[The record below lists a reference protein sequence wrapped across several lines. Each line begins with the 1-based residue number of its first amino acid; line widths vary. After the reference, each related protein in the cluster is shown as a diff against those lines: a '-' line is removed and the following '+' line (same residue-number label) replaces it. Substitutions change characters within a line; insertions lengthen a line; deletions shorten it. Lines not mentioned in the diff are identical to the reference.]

1 MAPVKVASVGLGWW
15 GKELAR
21 GARAA
26 GLEVAS
32 CYSRTE
38 EAKDAFAAEVG
49 CKPASSLDEVLA
61 DPAIDA
67 LLVATPHKTHRL
79 LVEAAAQAG
88 KHVFVEKPLALSLED
103 ARACVQAGEAAGI
116 VLQVGFQRRRHPAHR
131 EMKRL
136 IDEGSIGDIESIEA
150 NHSLP
155 NRIPDKAW
163 RWDEEESPLGSLTS
177 LGIHQIEN
185 FHFLAGPITRVG
197 ALSRRGRSVPIDEAT
212 ALVFEFA
219 SGAVGTLVS
228 SFFTPWRIS
237 LALHGTMGA
246 AFADR
251 DGATLGY
258 QRRGENLPTEISLT
272 EVDAVAD
279 QLAEFATCVREGK
292 RPEVSGAEGLAVVA
306 VLEAAQRS
314 VATGS
319 FEAVEAE

>member
-1 MAPVKVASVGLGWW
+1 MASVKVASIGLGWW

-38 EAKDAFAAEVG
+38 EARNAFATEVG
-49 CKPASSLDEVLA
+49 CKPASRLEEVLA
-61 DPAIDA
+61 DPNLDG

-79 LVEAAAQAG
+79 LVEAAARAG

-103 ARACVQAGEAAGI
+103 ARACVQAGEAGGI

-136 IDEGSIGDIESIEA
+136 IEEGSIGDIESLEA

-155 NRIPDKAW
+155 NRIPEKAW
-163 RWDEEESPLGSLTS
+163 RWDEKQSPLGSLTS

-185 FHFLAGPITRVG
+185 FHYLAGPISRVG
-197 ALSRRGRSVPIDEAT
+197 ALSRHGRSVPIDEAT
-212 ALVFEFA
+212 ALAFEFA

-246 AFADR
+246 AFADQ
-251 DGATLGY
+251 DGAILSY
-258 QRRGENLPTEISLT
+258 QPRGENRPAEIPLR

-292 RPEVSGAEGLAVVA
+292 KPEVSGAEGLAVVA

-314 VATGS
+314 VTTGS
-319 FEAVEAE
+319 FEVVEAR